1 MPVGPVSV
9 SGVDM
14 KIQKMPQKIA
24 LFTLLTG
31 TLPKEQ
37 TEIPTPTPL

>member
-1 MPVGPVSV
+1 MPVRPVSV
-9 SGVDM
+9 SARYEDP
-14 KIQKMPQKIA
+14 KNAPKIA

-37 TEIPTPTPL
+37 TEIPTPMPL